1 MAMEALTALARDAK
15 YKSELSRAWLAELRE
30 IEKGKWAALQPQLT
44 SDDAPCNPLRVCA
57 EVDKLV
63 NENTIVIGDGGD
75 FVGSAANV
83 LRPRGFGH
91 WLDAGPLGTLGAG
104 PGYAMAAKLASP
116 KSDVIIMY
124 GDGAFGLNMMEFEA
138 CIRQKINI
146 VGVIGND
153 AAWTQILRGQQQ
165 VYGPDRTPAC
175 KLAPSRYDLMIEAL
189 GGHGEWVERPDQLR
203 PALERALS
211 AGKPAVVNVRI
222 GGSDFRKDAISV

>member
-1 MAMEALTALARDAK
+1 MEALTGCARGAK
-15 YKSELSRAWLAELRE
+15 WSPVLSRAWLEELRALE
-30 IEKGKWAALQPQLT
+30 TGKWEKLRPQLA
-44 SDDAPCNPLRVCA
+44 SDQVPIDPLRVCA
-57 EVDKLV
+57 EVDRLV
-63 NENTIVIGDGGD
+63 TPDTILIGDGGD

-91 WLDAGPLGTLGAG
+91 WLDAGPLGTLGTG

-153 AAWTQILRGQQQ
+153 AAWMQILRGQEQM
-165 VYGPDRTPAC
+165 YGPDRTPAC
-175 KLAPSRYDLMIEAL
+175 KLTHSRYDLMIEAL
-189 GGHGEWVERPDQLR
+189 GGHGEWVETPDRIR

-211 AGKPAVVNVRI
+211 AGKPAVVNVKI
-222 GGSDFRKDAISV
+222 GRSDFRKDAISV

>member
-1 MAMEALTALARDAK
+1 
-15 YKSELSRAWLAELRE
+15 
-30 IEKGKWAALQPQLT
+30 
-44 SDDAPCNPLRVCA
+44 
-57 EVDKLV
+57 
-63 NENTIVIGDGGD
+63 
-75 FVGSAANV
+75 VGSAANV

-116 KSDVIIMY
+116 KSHVIIMY

-153 AAWTQILRGQQQ
+153 AAWMQILRGQEQM
-165 VYGPDRTPAC
+165 YGPDRTPAC
-175 KLAPSRYDLMIEAL
+175 KLSHSRYDLMIEAL
-189 GGHGEWVERPDQLR
+189 GGHGEWVETPDGIR

-211 AGKPAVVNVRI
+211 AGKPAVVNVKMGR
-222 GGSDFRKDAISV
+222 SDFRKDAISV

>member
-1 MAMEALTALARDAK
+1 M
-15 YKSELSRAWLAELRE
+15 
-30 IEKGKWAALQPQLT
+30 
-44 SDDAPCNPLRVCA
+44 CA

-63 NENTIVIGDGGD
+63 TPDTILIGDGGD

-153 AAWTQILRGQQQ
+153 AAWMQILRGQEQM
-165 VYGPDRTPAC
+165 YGPDRTPAC
-175 KLAPSRYDLMIEAL
+175 KLALQP
-189 GGHGEWVERPDQLR
+189 LR
-203 PALERALS
+203 PHDRGARRPRRVGRDAGPDPPGARARPRR
-211 AGKPAVVNVRI
+211 PASR
-222 GGSDFRKDAISV
+222 RW